1 MLSFD
6 HKTSIEVEIKSIH
19 SYSVITSLFVSD
31 NTETR
36 TSALSA
42 CPSFVAAM
50 DIVGRRWNGL
60 IVQALAE
67 GCTSFSEI
75 ARYAERLSD
84 AVLARRLRE
93 LEGDGLVER
102 TIVDAR
108 PPAVR
113 YTLTEAGV
121 ALAPILD
128 SLTEWGERFTPSDD
142 EPRTPLGM
150 EQEA

>member
-1 MLSFD
+1 MS
-6 HKTSIEVEIKSIH
+6 
-19 SYSVITSLFVSD
+19 
-31 NTETR
+31 ETVR
-36 TSALSA
+36 TRPSALSA

-93 LEGDGLVER
+93 LEDDGLVER

-113 YTLTEAGV
+113 YTLTGAGA

-128 SLTEWGERFTPSDD
+128 SLTEWGERFTPPEDD
-142 EPRTPLGM
+142 PQDVRAHGGT